1 MKQQHPA
8 PEGDTRSRVW
18 VATVG
23 IPGDTV
29 IVQHA
34 AVILPGEELTET
46 PETWE
51 LTWDEWLELHE
62 VNYGLTVKGE
72 DVAIH
77 GERKAAWRKIRRMA
91 NGDAPY
97 SEASVRAAFGA
108 VRRILND
115 LAEEIEDDN

>member
-18 VATVG
+18 VATISV
-23 IPGDTV
+23 PGDSV

-51 LTWDEWLELHE
+51 LTWEEWSQLHE
-62 VNYGLTVKGE
+62 TNYGLTLHGE

-91 NGDAPY
+91 TGDAAY
-97 SEASVRAAFGA
+97 TEANVRAAFGA
-108 VRRILND
+108 VRRILSD
-115 LAEEIEDDN
+115 LSEEIEDDS

>member
-8 PEGDTRSRVW
+8 PAGDTRSRVW
-18 VATVG
+18 VATIGV
-23 IPGDTV
+23 PGDSV

-51 LTWDEWLELHE
+51 LTWDEWKQLHE
-62 VNYGLTVKGE
+62 TNYGLTIKGE

-77 GERKAAWRKIRRMA
+77 GERKAAWRKIRRMGR
-91 NGDAPY
+91 GDAAY
-97 SEASVRAAFGA
+97 TEANMRAVIGA
-108 VRRILND
+108 IQRILSD
-115 LAEEIEDDN
+115 LTEEIEDDD